1 MSAPFSTSVMGLLET
16 NPSDLGSSKSSNG
29 WHRKQLQDLLT
40 IEKAKDIT
48 LCSAAAISS

>member
-1 MSAPFSTSVMGLLET
+1 MGFLET
-16 NPSDLGSSKSSNG
+16 NPSDLGSAKSSNH

-40 IEKAKDIT
+40 IEKAKDLP